1 MKRNMDRIFIKDLRV
16 YGILGIYEQERRQPR
31 EILINISLYTDT
43 RGAAETDN
51 ISDGIDY
58 EKVALKV
65 RAHVERAAR
74 FTVEALAEDL
84 ARLCLEEPLVEKVRV
99 CVEKPGAVH
108 STTSVGVEIE
118 RTRNG

>member
-65 RAHVERAAR
+65 RGHVEGAAR